1 MIRGAFMGRV
11 EPLILNIFYVR
22 TMKILHIAAF
32 LLTIVGALNWGL
44 VGIGMLM
51 NADYNLV
58 HLLVGS
64 WPTLEAV
71 VYVLVGLSGVALLAT
86 HRSDC
91 KTCNA

>member
-22 TMKILHIAAF
+22 TMKILHIVAF